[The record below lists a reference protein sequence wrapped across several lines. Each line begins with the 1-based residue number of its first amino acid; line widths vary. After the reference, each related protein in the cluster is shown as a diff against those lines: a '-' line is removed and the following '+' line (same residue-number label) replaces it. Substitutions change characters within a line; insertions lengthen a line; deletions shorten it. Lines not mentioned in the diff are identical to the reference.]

1 MAFCK
6 VQPWR
11 ILKPEREGGGGG
23 GGGALGEQ
31 DKDFGAVSQMDL
43 TRSLVPSVA
52 QSQGSKETKLTIAP
66 RSGYLAHNFL

>member
-6 VQPWR
+6 VQSWR
-11 ILKPEREGGGGG
+11 VLKPGGGGG
-23 GGGALGEQ
+23 GRRGQ
-31 DKDFGAVSQMDL
+31 DKDFGAVSQTDL

>member
-6 VQPWR
+6 VQSWR
-11 ILKPEREGGGGG
+11 ILKPEREGG

>member
-1 MAFCK
+1 MART
-6 VQPWR
+6 QTR
-11 ILKPEREGGGGG
+11 GRGEGGGGRRG
-23 GGGALGEQ
+23 Q

-66 RSGYLAHNFL
+66 RSGYLEHNFL